1 MGRLCLGSVSESHPG
16 TAKRPEPLCRAPVLP
31 PRGRDEFPPGRAL
44 PLRRR
49 SYGLMRQTS
58 TLHSASALPRTDSLC
73 RLLPAPAGPRTF
85 PTLSL
90 PIFLHVSGP
99 LLRLLP
105 GCIRPLLPPGHWPSP
120 RKDRVGATH
129 SPDNYFR
136 RHSISKL
143 QSFAIFRPAGLLAT
157 PVVPTVHRRARRPWL
172 LHPRQ
177 SWFVASP
184 RSGHANRPNP
194 GN

>member
-31 PRGRDEFPPGRAL
+31 PRGRDECPPGRAL

-58 TLHSASALPRTDSLC
+58 TLHSASALPRTDGLC

-129 SPDNYFR
+129 LPDNYFR

-143 QSFAIFRPAGLLAT
+143 QSFANLQTRRFARHAGSSHRA
-157 PVVPTVHRRARRPWL
+157 PTCTAA
-172 LHPRQ
+172 
-177 SWFVASP
+177 VASTSAP
-184 RSGHANRPNP
+184 IMVRCLAMQRTC
-194 GN
+194 